1 MRKIIDIS
9 IFILTKI
16 IAFLLL
22 LLIIVITIQIVG
34 RNFIKIS
41 THWTEETSKY
51 ILIWLTFLG
60 SPVVLYKGGHLIVD
74 LFYLKFQPRVRHW
87 VHFFSDFFILLFCCY
102 LTYFGFMLCTN
113 KFVLNFT
120 SPAANIPR
128 VYIYSAL
135 PIGAALMVIYSLW
148 NIYETI
154 LIMLGRKEDTTG
166 RSLVDESR
174 TLEEIDSDEGGDS

>member
-1 MRKIIDIS
+1 MKKFMEIS
-9 IFILTKI
+9 IQILTKI
-16 IAFLLL
+16 IALLL
-22 LLIIVITIQIVG
+22 LVLIAVITFQIVG

-60 SPVVLYKGGHLIVD
+60 SPVVLYKGEHLIVD
-74 LFYLKFQPRVRHW
+74 LFYLKFSPGVRHW
-87 VHFFSDFFILLFCCY
+87 VYLFSNLFIAAFTGY
-102 LTYFGFMLCTN
+102 LTYYGYMLCTN

-135 PIGAALMVIYSLW
+135 PIGAALMVVYSLW
-148 NIYETI
+148 NVWEAVMII
-154 LIMLGRKEDTTG
+154 LGKKKDTTG

-174 TLEEIDSDEGGDS
+174 SLEDIDSDQVEVD